1 MSLAPK
7 PAFTAGQEMA
17 VSRQNTRKR
26 IQLSAGSTGNPS
38 RSSRASPA
46 HSSAAGRATLLRAPV
61 LTSLCYKQRLW
72 FTSRH
77 PEGAWPLGRA
87 RQKLQARWRGI
98 CVAVPAN
105 PGSTAKVNSGPRG
118 IVSGRGSASRL
129 ASGPQQFLFYI
140 LFTSLSE

>member
-7 PAFTAGQEMA
+7 PAFRAGQEMD
-17 VSRQNTRKR
+17 VSRQNTRKH

-38 RSSRASPA
+38 RSSRGSPA
-46 HSSAAGRATLLRAPV
+46 HSSAAGRAALLRALV
-61 LTSLCYKQRLW
+61 LTSLCYNQRLW

-77 PEGAWPLGRA
+77 PEGARPLGRA

-98 CVAVPAN
+98 CVPVPAN
-105 PGSTAKVNSGPRG
+105 PGSTVKVKSGPRG
-118 IVSGRGSASRL
+118 IVSGRGSASQL
-129 ASGPQQFLFYI
+129 ASGLQQFLFYI